1 MATATASAKT
11 PVKNGAKH
19 TDMLRAAFYPNG
31 ASSPSLDRVIFIA
44 YSMIVVIFW
53 LWSPSKI
60 FPSPIEVLQA
70 FPRLW
75 FKEGLGPE
83 LITSITLNVH
93 AIGIMTLVSLLISY
107 ATAFPVFRPIAT
119 AFSTFRFNGFVGLP
133 LLFSVIIGDQHW
145 IKVWLLVLAMSVF
158 TIPSIVSMIESI
170 PRDSYDHA
178 RVLRMNEWRV
188 LLEVVI
194 LGRMHDVIDILRT
207 NVAIGW
213 MMLPTVEGLFR
224 QEGGIGVL
232 ILTENKYFKLEAIYA
247 IIITVGMIGL
257 LTDFGIRA
265 IRRIICPYAH
275 LNMERQ

>member
-1 MATATASAKT
+1 MATATMPTKA

-19 TDMLRAAFYPNG
+19 NKLRAAFHPNG
-31 ASSPSLDRVIFIA
+31 TSSPSLDRFIFFG
-44 YSMIVVIFW
+44 YVVVMVGFW
-53 LWSPSKI
+53 WLSPSKI
-60 FPSPIEVLQA
+60 FPSPFEVLEA

-83 LITSITLNVH
+83 LVTSITLNVH
-93 AIGIMTLVSLLISY
+93 AITIMSLLSLAISY
-107 ATAFPVFRPIAT
+107 ATAFPAFRPIAV
-119 AFSTFRFNGFVGLP
+119 AFSAFRFNGFVGLP
-133 LLFSVIIGDQHW
+133 LLFTIWIGDQHW

-170 PRDSYDHA
+170 PRDAYDHA

-188 LLEVVI
+188 LWEVVI
-194 LGRMHDVIDILRT
+194 LGRLHEVIDILRT

-213 MMLPTVEGLFR
+213 MMLSTVEGLFR

-247 IIITVGMIGL
+247 IIITVGAIGL
-257 LTDFGIRA
+257 LTDFAIRGIR
-265 IRRIICPYAH
+265 RVVCPYAYI
-275 LNMERQ
+275 NMERQ